1 MAKPKIIWSNRAKI
15 KRYEILRYFITRNK
29 NTTYS
34 KKLNTKI
41 NSELR
46 LLIKNPQLGLKTDI
60 PEIRGL
66 VIGNYILFYEAINDD
81 IYIHYIWDSRQNPD
95 DLIIK

>member
-15 KRYEILRYFITRNK
+15 KRYEILRYFIKRNK

-81 IYIHYIWDSRQNPD
+81 IYIHYIWDYRQNPD